1 MAGVD
6 FYSQTSFEMPSNFS
20 FPGFGSGESGMP
32 SIAKQEK
39 AMHEIQGASDAMSY
53 DPQLALNMLK
63 DAQSLLGGGSTSGA
77 NGGLVAQSAQAAQSS
92 SNSQT
97 GGYTPSLSA
106 NGNSVNTGMYT
117 IAGSTND
124 DGSLTITNNQTGQQT
139 EVWGD
144 PHVKVNGKDTAE
156 FQKGLLNIQLQDG
169 TTVHIDPT
177 QLNNGVAHIGQ
188 VSITNGN
195 QTVTMG
201 GSGQNG
207 FEGGVNTSQVMNG
220 VSNYSSGL
228 YNSPNAT
235 DITMGA
241 DGNLYQNNANGSM
254 GNEITAQ
261 ANGGETNLDDL
272 GGGQSANANN
282 DQMLQTVQQ
291 LLQTL
296 MASGSQSFQS
306 YMMQSTLQQMDQT
319 LQNGNG

>member
-1 MAGVD
+1 
-6 FYSQTSFEMPSNFS
+6 
-20 FPGFGSGESGMP
+20 
-32 SIAKQEK
+32 
-39 AMHEIQGASDAMSY
+39 MHDIQGASEAMSY
-53 DPQLALNMLK
+53 DPQLAMNLLR
-63 DAQSLLGGGSTSGA
+63 DAQALLTGGTGGSSNMSG
-77 NGGLVAQSAQAAQSS
+77 GGLVSQSAPMSTGQS
-92 SNSQT
+92 
-97 GGYTPSLSA
+97 GGYTPSLSV

-144 PHVKVNGKDTAE
+144 PHVKVNGQDTAE
-156 FQKGLLNIQLQDG
+156 FQKGPLNIQLQDG

-177 QLNNGVAHIGQ
+177 QLKNGVAHIGQ

-201 GSGQNG
+201 GQGQNG

-235 DITMGA
+235 DITLGA
-241 DGNLYQNNANGSM
+241 DGNLYYNNANGSM
-254 GNEITAQ
+254 GDEITAQ
-261 ANGGETNLDDL
+261 PGGGETNLDDH
-272 GGGQSANANN
+272 GGGLSGSSNN

-291 LLQTL
+291 LLETL
-296 MASGSQSFQS
+296 MASGNQSFQS
-306 YMMQSTLQQMDQT
+306 YMMQTTLQQMDQT
-319 LQNGNG
+319 LHA